1 MQNFIISTNKSELLP
16 KEAVELWVS
25 LGWGKRDDYN
35 ENNVI
40 EAIKNTSFL
49 VFARNAQG
57 QLIGLVRV
65 LSDGVIYTAIADFAI
80 RSDYR
85 DQEVGVKFM
94 EEVENKY
101 RGTGIFIDEFKNN
114 EEFFVKCGY
123 MKRDNMIV
131 LAKKF

>member
-1 MQNFIISTNKSELLP
+1 MKSMSSIIISTNKSELLP

-49 VFARNAQG
+49 VFARNSQG
-57 QLIGLVRV
+57 QLVGLVRV
-65 LSDGVIYTAIADFAI
+65 LSDEVIYTAIADFAI

-85 DQEVGVKFM
+85 DQEVGAKLM
-94 EEVENKY
+94 EEVKNKY
-101 RGTGIFIDEFKNN
+101 KGTGIFIDEFKNN
-114 EEFFVKCGY
+114 EEFFIKCGY
-123 MKRDNMIV
+123 VKRDNMIV
-131 LAKKF
+131 